1 MIFKSLL
8 KSGCVCNMSMCRV
21 GRMSSLQYQIPPT
34 SARSILYR
42 LASSYTV
49 QGYIDDYRTLYMRQD
64 MGDSP
69 PSHLIALLG
78 GSWHTIYGTVCPHFV
93 NLKYMYSVVC
103 VVITVIMST
112 QNIYIREITIKFF
125 CASCPKVQAKSIHV
139 HT

>member
-8 KSGCVCNMSMCRV
+8 KCGCVCNMSMCRV
-21 GRMSSLQYQIPPT
+21 GRMSSLQYPIPPT

-49 QGYIDDYRTLYMRQD
+49 QGYIDYRTLYMRQD

-78 GSWHTIYGTVCPHFV
+78 GSWHSIYGTVCPHFV
-93 NLKYMYSVVC
+93 TLKYMYSVVC
-103 VVITVIMST
+103 VVIMST

-125 CASCPKVQAKSIHV
+125 YPSCPKVYMSTHRWI
-139 HT
+139 